1 MCFWHSYLKLCLLQE
16 VIGSYY
22 YLDSKEL
29 DMTEQLTLH
38 YTITQMVNNLPAV
51 QETWV
56 WSLGQEDPLEKGM
69 ANHSSILAW
78 RIPWT
83 EEPGRL
89 QSMGSQRVGYDW
101 ATTTLRLTSY
111 YSSQCLIEVNIRCS
125 SLGSTE
131 VAILSF
137 LTPLFYSLLT
147 FFLLQSITSPIN
159 YPYASLF
166 LSLFFWGNT
175 I

>member
-1 MCFWHSYLKLCLLQE
+1 MMLIYCFMVCFWYIKGFS
-16 VIGSYY
+16 GS
-22 YLDSKEL
+22 SAGKESACNAADL
-29 DMTEQLTLH
+29 
-38 YTITQMVNNLPAV
+38 
-51 QETWV
+51 
-56 WSLGQEDPLEKGM
+56 SLIPGSGRSSGEGM

-101 ATTTLRLTSY
+101 ATTTLRFTSY
-111 YSSQCLIEVNIRCS
+111 YSSQCLMEVDIRCS

-147 FFLLQSITSPIN
+147 FFPLQSITSQIN